1 MNYGLLLSGG
11 IGSRIGANMPK
22 QYVKAGGHMMVSYA
36 LMPLLKCEFID
47 KVYIVSEEV
56 WRDDIVADV
65 RLMGLDETKIAGFAF
80 PGESRQSSI
89 LNGMEA
95 MLEGAEGNEFTEDD
109 TVLVHDGAR
118 PFLTED
124 MLNNCY
130 NALLGHDGVMPV
142 LPMKDTVYESADG
155 RSVTKILEREK
166 IYAGQAPELF
176 RLRKYYE
183 ANKDLVP
190 LKINEVNGAT
200 EPAIMKGMDVAMI
213 MGDESNYKVTTKEDM
228 NRFIRLKEGE

>member
-36 LMPLLKCEFID
+36 LMPLLKCAFID

-95 MLEGAEGNEFTEDD
+95 MLEDAEGNNFAEDD

-130 NALLGHDGVMPV
+130 NGLLGHDGIMPV

-155 RSVTKILEREK
+155 RRVTKLLEREK

-200 EPAIMKGMDVAMI
+200 EPAIMYGMDVAMI

>member
-1 MNYGLLLSGG
+1 MSGG

-36 LMPLLKCEFID
+36 LMPLLKCAFID

-95 MLEGAEGNEFTEDD
+95 MLEDAEGNNFAEDD

-130 NALLGHDGVMPV
+130 NGLLGHDGIMPV

-155 RSVTKILEREK
+155 RRVTKLLEREK

-200 EPAIMKGMDVAMI
+200 EPAIMYGMDVAMI

>member
-1 MNYGLLLSGG
+1 MSGG

-22 QYVKAGGHMMVSYA
+22 QYVKAGVHKMVSYA
-36 LMPLLKCEFID
+36 LMPLLKCESID

-95 MLEGAEGNEFTEDD
+95 MLEDAEGNNFAEDD

-130 NALLGHDGVMPV
+130 NSLLGHDGVMPV

-155 RSVTKILEREK
+155 RRVTKLLEREK

-200 EPAIMKGMDVAMI
+200 EPAIMYGMDVAMI
-213 MGDESNYKVTTKEDM
+213 MGDESNYKVTT
-228 NRFIRLKEGE
+228 

>member
-1 MNYGLLLSGG
+1 MSGG

-36 LMPLLKCEFID
+36 LMPLLKCAFID

-95 MLEGAEGNEFTEDD
+95 MLEDAEGNNFAEDD

-130 NALLGHDGVMPV
+130 NGLLGHDGIMPV

-155 RSVTKILEREK
+155 RRVTKLLEREK

-183 ANKDLVP
+183 ANKVLVP

-200 EPAIMKGMDVAMI
+200 EPAIMYGMDVAMI